1 MNHGDSPLQCRV
13 PFHIQRVRESS
24 LLQATPPNKV
34 TMPFTNH
41 YPTRSMSGRNWGRVM
56 RILCMSA
63 MLGVLLNGCK
73 ERGDIWNIRDGQRMR
88 FSQDFSDKNL
98 PPGAS
103 ATSIVIAE
111 VHLPAPPDFTKTLI
125 QPRGPIVIVIAD
137 EGQSG
142 SSKIGIKSDFG
153 NYQQ

>member
-1 MNHGDSPLQCRV
+1 
-13 PFHIQRVRESS
+13 
-24 LLQATPPNKV
+24 
-34 TMPFTNH
+34 
-41 YPTRSMSGRNWGRVM
+41 MSGRNWGRVM

-142 SSKIGIKSDFG
+142 SSKIGIKSDFD
-153 NYQQ
+153 NYQPSKVIRGRRGKLYSKEGIILAVIVDAHDKEVYLLPVE